1 MAFRCLAALLLTA
14 WSCAAA
20 GRFGAS
26 FDGYEAGE
34 PLADKGATGGGWEP
48 FAADAVASNV
58 VEGARGAIAFS
69 SVEALVF
76 ASDTAGAETTSR
88 VEFSICPD
96 ALMGGEPP
104 PDEGMA
110 ALSPAIDAAGETGF
124 YGWGNGRWHW
134 LSAPNVAPAAGEWI
148 HGCVET
154 RQVGGATYVGYL
166 VKDGQGVYVR
176 LADRDG
182 RTWFCGRA
190 AESVSPSKVAFTGV
204 GKFGAFTGGDEPDAR
219 EYRVYHW
226 IGGEAGNWEES
237 ANWSL
242 VPGGEPA
249 DAFPS
254 EAGDFAR
261 VAGTVA
267 LTYRGATAGVK
278 DFAVE
283 FEEGAPN
290 VVGGELC
297 MTALKLKTN
306 RPRVGHALSVEVP
319 SLFGL
324 HPECSFV
331 WQRAPWN
338 KRWGGTPISTA
349 AEYTP
354 TVDDYEHWLR
364 LVVYAG
370 GGESYRKE
378 FYFSKL
384 PVFYIDTE
392 GGVTPTEKKV
402 EHPATIFVQGNDEW
416 KHQYE
421 GTGVVKVR
429 GNTTSTYPKK
439 PYKIKLDDKT
449 NMFGMGKSKHWVM
462 LANYNDIAQMRNK
475 LAYDFANEI
484 GSLGMDS
491 TWVQCVLNGE
501 FTGTYQFCEHVRVGS
516 GRVEIFDWEDAV
528 ADKTDLSGI
537 DPELEDISGGYLF
550 EFSSEMD
557 ELTKFTTKSG
567 YLSLPTMVNSPEY
580 LYTNPAMLQYCKD
593 FLQNYWDACTSA
605 DRRSKE
611 GKHYSEYCDVES
623 MVHFFLVEELFA
635 DGCIKSR
642 FAYLD
647 RGGKLTWGPVWDF
660 DWGMGSIAQDNT
672 GGAPRSWYCASGVSG
687 SKEYSMFKEWGS
699 DFYFCTK
706 LQKRY
711 WEVRAKYIEAFC
723 EGGLIDRYEAYL
735 AEACAANDARWPRS
749 RNFAQDVTVL
759 RNFFNARIGWL
770 DAQFET
776 VPGLIESL
784 RGPRQTNQST
794 WDPGAESGVL
804 GEAPSLQLEWV
815 RAALVGADPTF
826 GYASPERLAAAVT
839 NTPSAWGK
847 ATPLWHD
854 WVAGTNPDPAGTN
867 ATLRI
872 TEIAPEEEGAV
883 RLRWTPD
890 LGDKRIYTV
899 WGCADLAAGDWHSPT
914 NSADRFFKVK
924 VSLPPGE

>member
-1 MAFRCLAALLLTA
+1 MLSA
-14 WSCAAA
+14 WSCATAA
-20 GRFGAS
+20 ERFGVS
-26 FDGYEAGE
+26 FDDYATGEA
-34 PLADKGATGGGWEP
+34 LTDKGSRGGGWEP
-48 FAADAVASNV
+48 FAAETVASNV
-58 VEGARGAIAFS
+58 VDGAHSSIAFNS
-69 SVEALVF
+69 NEALVF
-76 ASDTAGAETTSR
+76 ASETDGAEATSR
-88 VEFSICPD
+88 VEFSVCPEFL
-96 ALMGGEPP
+96 AKCEPP
-104 PDEGMA
+104 PEEGIA
-110 ALSPAIDAAGETGF
+110 ALSPAINSAGKTGF
-124 YGWGNGRWHW
+124 YGRGDGCWHW
-134 LSAPNVAPAAGEWI
+134 LSAEGVTLAAGEWI
-148 HGCVET
+148 HGFIET
-154 RQVGGATYVGYL
+154 RQVGGSTYVGYL
-166 VKDGQGVYVR
+166 VKNQNGEYVR

-182 RTWFCGRA
+182 RIWFCGSA
-190 AESVSPSKVAFTGV
+190 TESVAPRKVAFLGV
-204 GKFGAFTGGDEPDAR
+204 GKFGAFNGEDEADAR
-219 EYRVYHW
+219 EYQIYHW
-226 IGGEAGNWEES
+226 IGGESGDWENA

-242 VPGGEPA
+242 LPGGEPA
-249 DAFPS
+249 ETFPS
-254 EAGDFAR
+254 AAGDFAKIT
-261 VAGTVA
+261 GTVA
-267 LTYRGATAGVK
+267 LTYRGATAEVK

-283 FEEGAPN
+283 FGGGATN
-290 VVGGELC
+290 VVGGELSV
-297 MTALKLKTN
+297 TAMNLKTN

-319 SLFGL
+319 TLFGL
-324 HPECSFV
+324 HPECSFI
-331 WQRAPWN
+331 WQRAPWD
-338 KRWGGTPISTA
+338 KRWSGTPISTD

-364 LVVYAG
+364 LVVYEG
-370 GGESYRKE
+370 GGERYRKE

-392 GGVTPTEKKV
+392 GSATPTVKKV
-402 EHPATIFVQGNDEW
+402 EHTASFFVQGNDEW
-416 KHQYE
+416 KHQYN

-429 GNTTSTYPKK
+429 GNTTATYPKK
-439 PYKIKLDDKT
+439 PYKVKLDEKT
-449 NMFGMGKSKHWVM
+449 NMFGMGKNKHWVL

-475 LAYDFANEI
+475 LAYDFANAI

-501 FTGTYQFCEHVRVGS
+501 FVGTYQFSEHVRVGS
-516 GRVEIFDWEDAV
+516 NRVDIFDWEEAV
-528 ADKTDLSGI
+528 EDKTDLSGI
-537 DPELEDISGGYLF
+537 DPETEDISGGYLF
-550 EFSSEMD
+550 EFSTEMD
-557 ELTKFTTKSG
+557 ELTKFTTNSG
-567 YLSLPTMVNSPEY
+567 KLSLPTMVSSPEY
-580 LYTNPAMLQYCKD
+580 LYTNPAMLQYCKN

-605 DRRSKE
+605 DRLSKE
-611 GKHYSEYCDVES
+611 DRHYSEYCDVDS

-672 GGAPRSWYCASGVSG
+672 GGTPKAWYCASGVTG

-711 WEVRAKYIEAFC
+711 WEVRDQYLEAFR
-723 EGGLIDRYEAYL
+723 EGGLIDQYEAYL

-749 RNFAQDVTVL
+749 RSFAQDVAMM
-759 RNFFNARIGWL
+759 RNFFNTRIGWL
-770 DAQFET
+770 DAQFES
-776 VPGLIESL
+776 VPGLVESL

-794 WDPGAESGVL
+794 WDPDAESGAL
-804 GEAPSLQLEWV
+804 GEAPSLPLEWV

-826 GYASPERLAAAVT
+826 GYASADRLKAAVT

-872 TEIAPEEEGAV
+872 TEIAPAEGAV
-883 RLRWTPD
+883 RLGWAPN
-890 LGDKRIYTV
+890 LGERRVYTV

-924 VSLPPGE
+924 VSLPPAD